1 MDREGIAR
9 SRRRRQVEEALEEE
23 RGREE
28 ALTNQLEAVVADEEC
43 GPIDERAFA
52 RMDPVDVATVRELLE
67 PPSAFDED
75 EDDPDFA
82 APEDDV
88 PDEDPIDEEI
98 GRLQAEIA
106 DSHRRQLAYRRYLEA
121 LDG

>member
-9 SRRRRQVEEALEEE
+9 SRRRQQVEEALEEE

-28 ALTNQLEAVVADEEC
+28 ALTNQLEAVVADEDG

-52 RMDPVDVATVRELLE
+52 SMDPEDVAVVRELLE
-67 PPSAFDED
+67 PPSVFDED
-75 EDDPDFA
+75 EDDLDGVAPD
-82 APEDDV
+82 DDARGEN
-88 PDEDPIDEEI
+88 PMEEEI